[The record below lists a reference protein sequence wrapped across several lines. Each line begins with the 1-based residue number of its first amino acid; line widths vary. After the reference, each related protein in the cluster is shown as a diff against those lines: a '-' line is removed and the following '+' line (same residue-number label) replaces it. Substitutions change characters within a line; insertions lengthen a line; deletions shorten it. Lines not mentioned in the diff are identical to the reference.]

1 MHRPRL
7 GVNIDHI
14 ATLRQAR
21 GTRYPEPLLGV
32 QLAQLGGA
40 DQITVHL
47 REDRRHIQDRDV
59 RLLREVVTCPLNL
72 EMGLTDE
79 MIAIALEVRPDT
91 VTLVP
96 ERREER
102 TTEGGLDL
110 RPRADA
116 IADFAAACA
125 ARGIE
130 LSLFIEASEEQIRLA
145 KQVGAAIVELHTGEF
160 AEAKPAQQ
168 AAEVARLRSGAQL
181 AKSLGLTVA
190 AGHGLHYENIFPLLE
205 IVEIEEY
212 NIGHAIVARALFVG
226 FQAAVAEMVVLLGD
240 RRPPH
245 PWRPSTR

>member
-21 GTRYPEPLLGV
+21 GTRYPEPLLGA
-32 QLAQLGGA
+32 QLAQLAGA

-59 RLLREVVTCPLNL
+59 RLLRETVTCPLNL

-79 MIAIALEVRPDT
+79 MRAFALQVRPDT

-110 RPRADA
+110 EPRAA
-116 IADFAAACA
+116 EVAAFAAECRA
-125 ARGIE
+125 AGIA
-130 LSLFIEASEEQIRLA
+130 LSLFIEAAPRQIDCA
-145 KQVGAAIVELHTGEF
+145 AAVGAQIVELHTGEF
-160 AEAKPAQQ
+160 AEAAGAPAD
-168 AAEVARLRSGAQL
+168 AEVARIRAGAERAASQ
-181 AKSLGLTVA
+181 GLTVA
-190 AGHGLHYENIFPLLE
+190 AGHGLNYENIFSLLS
-205 IVEIEEY
+205 IPEIEEY
-212 NIGHAIVARALFVG
+212 NIGHAIVARSLFVG
-226 FQAAVAEMVVLLGD
+226 FSAAVAEMIALLGD
-240 RRPPH
+240 RKPPR
-245 PWRPSTR
+245 PWRPAPR

>member
-21 GTRYPEPLLGV
+21 GTRYPEPLLGA

-59 RLLREVVTCPLNL
+59 RLLRETVTCPLNL

-79 MIAIALEVRPDT
+79 MMAFSLEVRPAT

-110 RPRADA
+110 LPRASA
-116 IADFAAACA
+116 IAAFAVDCRAA
-125 ARGIE
+125 GIE
-130 LSLFIEASEEQIRLA
+130 LSLFIEAETEQIAAA
-145 KQVGAAIVELHTGEF
+145 KELGAGIVELHTGAF
-160 AEAKPAQQ
+160 AETSGERQ
-168 AAEVARLRSGAQL
+168 ADELARLRAGAAQ
-181 AKSLGLTVA
+181 ARNLGLTVA
-190 AGHGLHYENIFPLLE
+190 AGHGLNYENIFPLLG
-205 IVEIEEY
+205 VTEIEEY
-212 NIGHAIVARALFVG
+212 NIGHAIVARSIFTGMQL
-226 FQAAVAEMVVLLGD
+226 AVAEMVALLGD
-240 RRPPH
+240 RRPPL
-245 PWRPSTR
+245 PWRPAAR

>member
-21 GTRYPEPLLGV
+21 GTRYPEPLLGA

-40 DQITVHL
+40 DQITIHL

-72 EMGLTDE
+72 EMGLTEE

-110 RPRADA
+110 APRADQVA
-116 IADFAAACA
+116 AFAQQCKAA
-125 ARGIE
+125 GIE
-130 LSLFIEASEEQIRLA
+130 LSLFIEASAHQIALSH
-145 KQVGAAIVELHTGEF
+145 QVGATIVELHTGEF
-160 AEAKPAQQ
+160 AEAVGEHRGEELRRIRAGAEQ
-168 AAEVARLRSGAQL
+168 ARG
-181 AKSLGLTVA
+181 LGLIVA
-190 AGHGLHYENIFPLLE
+190 AGHGLNYENIFPLLE
-205 IVEIEEY
+205 VTEIEEY
-212 NIGHAIVARALFVG
+212 NIGHAIVARSLFTG
-226 FQAAVAEMVVLLGD
+226 FQAAVAEMVALLGD

-245 PWRPSTR
+245 PWRPASR

>member
-21 GTRYPEPLLGV
+21 GTRYPEPLLGA

-59 RLLREVVTCPLNL
+59 RMLREVVTCPLNL

-79 MIAIALEVRPDT
+79 MIAIALELRPDT

-110 RPRADA
+110 LPRAEA
-116 IADFAAACA
+116 IASFSQACKGA
-125 ARGIE
+125 GIA
-130 LSLFIEASEEQIRLA
+130 LSLFIEASDQQIATARE
-145 KQVGAAIVELHTGEF
+145 VGASIIELHTGEF
-160 AEAKPAQQ
+160 AEAKGADLEAELRRIRTGAEQ
-168 AAEVARLRSGAQL
+168 ACA
-181 AKSLGLTVA
+181 LGLTVA
-190 AGHGLHYENIFPLLE
+190 AGHGLNYENIFPLLE
-205 IVEIEEY
+205 VAEIEEY
-212 NIGHAIVARALFVG
+212 NIGHAIVARSLFTG
-226 FQAAVAEMVVLLGD
+226 FQSAVAEMVALLGD

-245 PWRPSTR
+245 PWRPRTR